1 MPSCKKGGGGDPRS
15 FKKTPLRKGELLPEE
30 LEGKEE
36 AVFGEQSSS
45 GCTLLAEDILLV
57 PPEE

>member
-1 MPSCKKGGGGDPRS
+1 MPSCKKRGGAGPRL
-15 FKKTPLRKGELLPEE
+15 FKKTPLRKGELSPEE
-30 LEGKEE
+30 LEEKEE
-36 AVFGEQSSS
+36 AVFGEQPSS